1 MSNGSWTST
10 YPRCQSAESDASSS
24 GDNASATIIIA
35 IVAVVAILV
44 LMVLLGIVVWKRRAT
59 RVRSLV
65 LPPMSV
71 SLSREPISI
80 QTIMAS
86 KEVTATVTQEY
97 VHLFGSDIRQAQ
109 SSFLALEISLDTLEV
124 REVIGQGNY
133 GLVRVGMLKASH
145 EKVAIKS
152 VKQDAPLSQQQKI
165 IVEALLMSKLSH
177 KHVVGLVGICSVVQ
191 PFYIVTEFLDGGSL
205 DDYLR
210 MCRVDAVPRRAVLKG
225 VDFVEISCQ
234 VCDAMVYL
242 ESKKIVHRDLAARNV
257 LVGADHHTVK
267 VSDFGMV
274 REPMICVL
282 CFMH

>member
-1 MSNGSWTST
+1 V
-10 YPRCQSAESDASSS
+10 
-24 GDNASATIIIA
+24 
-35 IVAVVAILV
+35 IVAVVVILV
-44 LMVLLGIVVWKRRAT
+44 LMVLLGIVVWKRRVA

-65 LPPMSV
+65 LPTTSV

-86 KEVTATVTQEY
+86 KEVMATVTQEY

-191 PFYIVTEFLDGGSL
+191 PFYIVTEFLVGGSL

-274 REPMICVL
+274 REPMICVCLVFHAWIIDAMLLFISL
-282 CFMH
+282 CRLE